1 MLTTID
7 GISDQTKLLAL
18 NAAIEA
24 ARAGEAGR
32 GFAIVAEEVQKLAQS
47 TSTSTDEINVQ
58 VGGIQT
64 HTENTVAAIDDI
76 STVITK
82 ISEINNLISE
92 TVDEQ
97 ATTAK
102 QIRSTVDETADAAN
116 EMVASI
122 ENVTDA
128 AQRISD
134 QVTESYEEFQKLFE
148 SSQFGYSA
156 QVP

>member
-1 MLTTID
+1 MRIF
-7 GISDQTKLLAL
+7 
-18 NAAIEA
+18 
-24 ARAGEAGR
+24 
-32 GFAIVAEEVQKLAQS
+32 GFCRI
-47 TSTSTDEINVQ
+47 
-58 VGGIQT
+58 
-64 HTENTVAAIDDI
+64 
-76 STVITK
+76 
-82 ISEINNLISE
+82 ISEINNLISD

-122 ENVTDA
+122 KNVTDA